1 LSRRDTGII
10 LSLPLPSQ
18 GNLHI
23 VDYSNSPFAR
33 PDIRI
38 LIEGARIL
46 SELLTTAFTTA
57 AALLSGDST
66 SQLVVS

>member
-1 LSRRDTGII
+1 MRGESNLLAGSFCDLSSVIVYRSHRETDRPFPEPA
-10 LSLPLPSQ
+10 LFVVNPQ

-38 LIEGARIL
+38 LVEG
-46 SELLTTAFTTA
+46 E
-57 AALLSGDST
+57 
-66 SQLVVS
+66 

>member
-1 LSRRDTGII
+1 MVITQSVKTLKPRRHAPRRSHRETDRPFPEPA
-10 LSLPLPSQ
+10 LFVVNPQ

-38 LIEGARIL
+38 LIEGAPR
-46 SELLTTAFTTA
+46 
-57 AALLSGDST
+57 
-66 SQLVVS
+66 